1 MEAHEDV
8 EYSNKLKTL
17 LINFGLRFLIED
29 VKAKIS
35 NGYYKIEYCT
45 Y

>member
-1 MEAHEDV
+1 MNMVRFINYFMEAHEDV

-29 VKAKIS
+29 VKFKI
-35 NGYYKIEYCT
+35 
-45 Y
+45 